1 MLRLAFFHHSTE
13 LNIVNPIGAIVT
25 KSVISDKNSFKA
37 QSKFAGYNYR
47 VKRNLLFCI
56 FPLDSLRSSTS
67 LQLLFAWLWSL
78 VLQEKVKPNPK
89 VLQEMN
95 TTTPNAIIS
104 WYQGSLPT
112 LLGIHQPLLGRRA
125 LKKSSQL
132 LFVTKCTML
141 HFVRNRTAAVES
153 RRW

>member
-1 MLRLAFFHHSTE
+1 M
-13 LNIVNPIGAIVT
+13 T
-25 KSVISDKNSFKA
+25 KSFISDKINSKPQFKA
-37 QSKFAGYNYR
+37 SNFGAFIYS
-47 VKRNLLFCI
+47 VKTQFICCI
-56 FPLDSLRSSTS
+56 FSLDSLRSFTS
-67 LQLLFAWLWSL
+67 LELVLAWLWSL

-89 VLQEMN
+89 VLQVN
-95 TTTPNAIIS
+95 TTIPNAIIS
-104 WYQGSLPT
+104 RYQGSLPT
-112 LLGIHQPLLGRRA
+112 LLGIHQPLLGRHA

>member
-1 MLRLAFFHHSTE
+1 MLRLAFFHHSRE
-13 LNIVNPIGAIVT
+13 PNIVNPIWAIVT

-37 QSKFAGYNYR
+37 QSNFAGYNYS
-47 VKRNLLFCI
+47 VKRNLFLCI
-56 FPLDSLRSSTS
+56 FSLDSLRSSTS
-67 LQLLFAWLWSL
+67 LQLRFAWLWSL

-89 VLQEMN
+89 VLQEN
-95 TTTPNAIIS
+95 TTPPNAIIS

-112 LLGIHQPLLGRRA
+112 LLGIHQPLLGSRA

>member
-1 MLRLAFFHHSTE
+1 MLRLAFSHHSTE
-13 LNIVNPIGAIVT
+13 LNIVNPIQAIVT
-25 KSVISDKNSFKA
+25 KSVISDKNGFKA
-37 QSKFAGYNYR
+37 QCKFAGYNNS
-47 VKRNLLFCI
+47 VKRNLFFCI
-56 FPLDSLRSSTS
+56 FSLDSLRSSTS
-67 LQLLFAWLWSL
+67 VQLLFAWLWSL
-78 VLQEKVKPNPK
+78 VLQEKVKPNRK
-89 VLQEMN
+89 VLQEN

-112 LLGIHQPLLGRRA
+112 LLGIRQPLRGRRA

-141 HFVRNRTAAVES
+141 HFVRKRTAAVES

>member
-1 MLRLAFFHHSTE
+1 MLRLAFSHHSTE
-13 LNIVNPIGAIVT
+13 LNIVNPIQAIVT
-25 KSVISDKNSFKA
+25 KSVISDKNGFKA
-37 QSKFAGYNYR
+37 QCKFAGYNNS
-47 VKRNLLFCI
+47 VKRNLFFCI
-56 FPLDSLRSSTS
+56 FSLDSLRSSTS
-67 LQLLFAWLWSL
+67 VQLLFAWLWSL

-89 VLQEMN
+89 VLQVN
-95 TTTPNAIIS
+95 TTIPNAIIS
-104 WYQGSLPT
+104 RYQGSLPT
-112 LLGIHQPLLGRRA
+112 LLGIHQPLLGRHA